1 MSKTQTDKQV
11 VRCLRLTELL
21 FRRVIDGISVSE
33 LASAGGYSAPNVCRD
48 MALLESAGWAQKLET
63 GRWAVTSKPVAL
75 MRAYE
80 LHMATTENRIREFQD
95 NVNARAMR
103 VQG

>member
-1 MSKTQTDKQV
+1 MSKSQTDKQV
-11 VRCLRLTELL
+11 TRCLRLMELL
-21 FRRVIDGISVSE
+21 FRRVIDGVSVTE
-33 LASAGGYSAPNVCRD
+33 LAQAGGYSAPNVCRD
-48 MALLESAGWAQKLET
+48 MASLEAAGWAQKLET
-63 GRWAVTSKPVAL
+63 GRWAITTKPVAL

-80 LHMATTENRIREFQD
+80 LHMATTETRIREFQD